1 MRVVVDTNVIV
12 SRYLTPH
19 GRVARIVELWEQ
31 DAFKLVV
38 SEMILSEYDRVLHYP
53 RHRRKHQLTD
63 AQLEEIGE
71 SFREFAD
78 LVEPGETPA
87 VVTEDPDDDHF
98 LACADS
104 GGADC
109 LVTGDTHLLNLGFYK
124 AIPILPPADFLSRYF
139 SE

>member
-1 MRVVVDTNVIV
+1 MRVVLETNVIV

-19 GRVARIVELWEQ
+19 GRVARIVDLWEHN
-31 DAFKLVV
+31 AFEMIV
-38 SEMILSEYDRVLHYP
+38 SEVILSEYDRVLHYP
-53 RHRRKHQLTD
+53 RHRRKHGLTD

-71 SFREFAD
+71 AFREFAE

-87 VVTEDPDDDHF
+87 VVTEDLDDDHF

-124 AIPILPPADFLSRYF
+124 AIPILPPEDFLSRYF